1 MLLNCFHG
9 YMVCFHGYM
18 MCFHGYMVCFHG
30 CMVCFHGHMMCFH
43 ALQELDKKFS
53 ETAQFVN
60 MKKMLTSKNDQIKKL
75 RAKLEQ

>member
-1 MLLNCFHG
+1 MLHDVFPWLLS
-9 YMVCFHGYM
+9 
-18 MCFHGYMVCFHG
+18 
-30 CMVCFHGHMMCFH
+30 
-43 ALQELDKKFS
+43 LQELDKKFS